1 MPQRT
6 RRVFGGCVLPQVP
19 QGILSPFV
27 IVDCDGTI
35 IYARRDS
42 HVVMERPFRESEKL
56 VIFGLTQDASLTDSS
71 LARRFGMKESTVSSI
86 RRRLMDSRNVYF
98 ANVPSFHKLGC
109 ELIVQLYG
117 STNPAVPKDVK
128 DVSHLSYLDATPEV
142 FDTVSGEGFIMMSAV
157 FRRFSD
163 YLSAVDRYDR
173 HFTGAHAAERADIRP
188 VFFPFSVS
196 RVCYSYNFA
205 PGLHR
210 VFGLDVP
217 KPMPKRPAHHEVED
231 VELSAMEKHTL
242 LGLAEYPHAT
252 DAQIASLIGKS
263 RQTVTNVRKRLERKE
278 MFTRACIPLLLTW
291 NIDLIAYVH
300 LRFKPDLDPETRYSL
315 SRNDWMNLSWY
326 TLERDSEAYT
336 SYLFRDYRDYVSE
349 MQRML
354 KPLLESDLLR
364 GDPNVSLV
372 STAAAKELRDCHY
385 APAIRKFVGLG
396 GETALQTSYP
406 RMGM

>member
-1 MPQRT
+1 
-6 RRVFGGCVLPQVP
+6 
-19 QGILSPFV
+19 
-27 IVDCDGTI
+27 
-35 IYARRDS
+35 
-42 HVVMERPFRESEKL
+42 MERPFRESEKL
-56 VIFGLTQDASLTDSS
+56 VIFGLTQDANLTDSS

-86 RRRLMDSRNVYF
+86 RRRLMDSRNIYF
-98 ANVPSFHKLGC
+98 ANVPSFHRLGC

-117 STNPAVPKDVK
+117 STNPAVPKEVK

-163 YLSAVDRYDR
+163 YLSALDRYDR
-173 HFTGAHAAERADIRP
+173 HFTGVHAAERADIRQ

-196 RVCYSYNFA
+196 RVCYGYNFA

-210 VFGLDVP
+210 VFGLDAP
-217 KPMPKRPAHHEVED
+217 RPMPRRPVHYEVEE
-231 VELSAMEKHTL
+231 VELSAIERHTL
-242 LGLAEYPHAT
+242 VGLAEYPHAT

-278 MFTRACIPLLLTW
+278 MFTRVCIPLLLTW

-300 LRFKPDLDPETRYSL
+300 LRFRPDLDPETRYSL
-315 SRNDWMNLSWY
+315 SKNDWINLSWY

-354 KPLLESDLLR
+354 KPLQESDVLR
-364 GDPNVSLV
+364 GEPNVSLV
-372 STAAAKELRDCHY
+372 STATAKELRDCHY
-385 APAIRKFVGLG
+385 APAVRKFVGL
-396 GETALQTSYP
+396 EREVAPPVSYP

>member
-1 MPQRT
+1 
-6 RRVFGGCVLPQVP
+6 
-19 QGILSPFV
+19 
-27 IVDCDGTI
+27 
-35 IYARRDS
+35 
-42 HVVMERPFRESEKL
+42 MERPFRESEKL
-56 VIFGLTQDASLTDSS
+56 VIYGLTQDANLTDSS

-86 RRRLMDSRNVYF
+86 RRRLMDSRNIYF

-117 STNPAVPKDVK
+117 STNPAVPKEVK
-128 DVSHLSYLDATPEV
+128 DASHLAYLDVTPEV
-142 FDTVSGEGFIMMSAV
+142 FDAVSGEGFVMMSGA
-157 FRRFSD
+157 FKKFSD
-163 YLSAVDRYDR
+163 YISALDRYDR
-173 HFTGAHAAERADIRP
+173 HFTGARAAERADIRS
-188 VFFPFSVS
+188 VYFPFSIS
-196 RVCYSYNFA
+196 KVCYSYNFA

-217 KPMPKRPAHHEVED
+217 RPVPRRPAHFEVED
-231 VELSAMEKHTL
+231 VELSAMERRAL
-242 LGLAEYPHAT
+242 VGLAEYPHAT

-263 RQTVTNVRKRLERKE
+263 RQTVTNVRKRLQRKE

-300 LRFKPDLDPETRYSL
+300 LRFRPDLDPEVRDSL
-315 SRNDWMNLSWY
+315 SRHDWINLSWY
-326 TLERDSEAYT
+326 TLERQSEAYT
-336 SYLFRDYRDYVSE
+336 SYLFRDYKDYVSE

-354 KPLLESDLLR
+354 KPLLESDVLR

-385 APAIRKFVGLG
+385 APAVRKFTGMLD
-396 GETALQTSYP
+396 EAALPPNYP